1 MRVRYVEGLAIHS
14 GPESCA
20 VIREGG
26 SEALTGE
33 HIGQLLSRE
42 RTSSRALTGLGTWK
56 AIRTGAPCERPV
68 GPAWSTGTWHVCTLL
83 AREPGDLGFGRQAPP
98 VRVGEARS
106 HSR

>member
-1 MRVRYVEGLAIHS
+1 VRVRYVEGQAIHS
-14 GPESCA
+14 GPESCV
-20 VIREGG
+20 VIREGDR
-26 SEALTGE
+26 EALTGE

-42 RTSSRALTGLGTWK
+42 STLSRALTGLGSWK
-56 AIRTGAPCERPV
+56 ATRTGALCERPA

-106 HSR
+106 RSR